1 MNPISSTNQSMSIY
15 TVAKSSQTCHTI
27 SMENNRGDSTMATD
41 SAMAD
46 LYARQTDKQ
55 VYATDAYTSKKKL
68 NAVTWCLG
76 DTPNK
81 SLVNDLL
88 WADKRKGR

>member
-1 MNPISSTNQSMSIY
+1 MSIY
-15 TVAKSSQTCHTI
+15 TVAKTGQTCHTI
-27 SMENNRGDSTMATD
+27 DMNTNETTWVRPTNSPPMMTD
-41 SAMAD
+41 EAMAD
-46 LYARQTDKQ
+46 LYARQMDKQ
-55 VYATDAYTSKKKL
+55 VYATNAYTAKKKL

-81 SLVNDLL
+81 SLSNDLL

>member
-1 MNPISSTNQSMSIY
+1 MSIY
-15 TVAKSSQTCHTI
+15 TLSKTAQTCHTI
-27 SMENNRGDSTMATD
+27 SMENKGIQSMMTD
-41 SAMAD
+41 EAMAD
-46 LYARQTDKQ
+46 LFARQTDKQ
-55 VYATDAYTSKKKL
+55 VYATNAYTSKQRL

-81 SLVNDLL
+81 SLSNDLL

>member
-1 MNPISSTNQSMSIY
+1 MANNQGVQPM
-15 TVAKSSQTCHTI
+15 
-27 SMENNRGDSTMATD
+27 MTD
-41 SAMAD
+41 EAMAD
-46 LYARQTDKQ
+46 LYARQMDKQ
-55 VYATDAYTSKKKL
+55 VYAANAYTPRKKL

-81 SLVNDLL
+81 SLANDLL

>member
-1 MNPISSTNQSMSIY
+1 MTVINNAYHTLSIN
-15 TVAKSSQTCHTI
+15 AHDLSDETCHTI

-41 SAMAD
+41 EAMAD

>member
-1 MNPISSTNQSMSIY
+1 MSIY
-15 TVAKSSQTCHTI
+15 TLAKTGETCHTI
-27 SMENNRGDSTMATD
+27 DMNTNDSPPMMTNVSTNVSTD
-41 SAMAD
+41 EAMAD

-55 VYATDAYTSKKKL
+55 VYATSAYTAKKKL

-81 SLVNDLL
+81 SLANDLL

>member
-1 MNPISSTNQSMSIY
+1 MNTNDFTPM
-15 TVAKSSQTCHTI
+15 
-27 SMENNRGDSTMATD
+27 MTD
-41 SAMAD
+41 EAMAD

-55 VYATDAYTSKKKL
+55 VYATSAYTAKKKL

-76 DTPNK
+76 DKPNA
-81 SLVNDLL
+81 SLAKDLL

>member
-1 MNPISSTNQSMSIY
+1 MSNSTLAE
-15 TVAKSSQTCHTI
+15 THQTCHTI
-27 SMENNRGDSTMATD
+27 DMNNQGEPTMMTD
-41 SAMAD
+41 EAMAD

-55 VYATDAYTSKKKL
+55 VYASNAYTAKKKL

-76 DTPNK
+76 DSPNK
-81 SLVNDLL
+81 SLANDLL